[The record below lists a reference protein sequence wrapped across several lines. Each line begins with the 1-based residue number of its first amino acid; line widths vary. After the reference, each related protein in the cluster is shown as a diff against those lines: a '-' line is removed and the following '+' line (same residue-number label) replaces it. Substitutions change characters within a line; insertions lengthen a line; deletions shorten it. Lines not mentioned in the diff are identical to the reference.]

1 MVFLLLVCW
10 LVGPEE
16 QKDKQQQQNPIF
28 ALIAI

>member
-16 QKDKQQQQNPIF
+16 QKEKQQQNPIF